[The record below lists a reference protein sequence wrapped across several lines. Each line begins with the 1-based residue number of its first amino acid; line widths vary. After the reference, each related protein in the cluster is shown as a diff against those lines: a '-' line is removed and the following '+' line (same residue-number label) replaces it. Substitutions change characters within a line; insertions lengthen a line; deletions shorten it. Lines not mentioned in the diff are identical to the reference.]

1 MIKITIFLQHNT
13 VTVLTNDESLEK
25 LNKELVKLFT
35 STTLQVLKVKNKTII
50 IPPSK
55 IQAIEFERIEENE
68 MKNENIK
75 EGDFK
80 LEIQED
86 IISD

>member
-1 MIKITIFLQHNT
+1 MIKITIYLQHNT
-13 VTVLTNDESLEK
+13 ITLLTKDEPYEK
-25 LNKELVKLFT
+25 LNKELVKFFT
-35 STTLQVLKVKNKTII
+35 STTLQIIKLQNKNII

-55 IQAIEFERIEENE
+55 IQAIEFERVEGD
-68 MKNENIK
+68 IK
-75 EGDFK
+75 SEDIKDGDFK

>member
-1 MIKITIFLQHNT
+1 MIKITIYLQHNT
-13 VTVLTNDESLEK
+13 ITLLTKDEPYEK
-25 LNKELVKLFT
+25 LNKELVKFFT
-35 STTLQVLKVKNKTII
+35 STTLQIIKLQNRNII

-55 IQAIEFERIEENE
+55 IQAIEFERVEGD
-68 MKNENIK
+68 IK
-75 EGDFK
+75 SEDIKDGDFK

>member
-13 VTVLTNDESLEK
+13 VSILTTDESVEK

-35 STTLQVLKVKNKTII
+35 STTLQILKVKNKTII

-55 IQAIEFERIEENE
+55 IQAIEFEKVEDET
-68 MKNENIK
+68 KNENIK
-75 EGDFK
+75 ESDFK
-80 LEIQED
+80 LEIKED